1 MNQNDKTMIDK
12 LFQQLEQAAAQ
23 TDESRLWGGY
33 VHTTAGS
40 ATTEILYNMVQTLIL
55 QQSALQNAKAKIDSL
70 QREKGAKQGPALAQP
85 QQPAQGQ
92 SFMAGAAETAVGVA
106 GGIFLAD
113 AVGSIF
119 DSVDYDVAAD
129 AVDDAYEAG
138 LEDGADLDDVIL
150 ALMISISISSD
161 RWICS

>member
-1 MNQNDKTMIDK
+1 MNQNDETMIDK

-23 TDESRLWGGY
+23 TTNRDPGADAYIKQRVQQQPEL
-33 VHTTAGS
+33 
-40 ATTEILYNMVQTLIL
+40 LYNMVQTLIL
-55 QQSALQNAKAKIDSL
+55 QQKALQNAKAQVESL
-70 QREKGAKQGPALAQP
+70 QREKGAKQAPA
-85 QQPAQGQ
+85 PAQSQQ
-92 SFMAGAAETAVGVA
+92 SSQGSSFLAGAAETAVGVA

-138 LEDGADLDDVIL
+138 LEDAADLDDGFGFDDL
-150 ALMISISISSD
+150 D
-161 RWICS
+161 FDF

>member
-23 TDESRLWGGY
+23 TTNRDSGADTYIRQQVQQQPEL
-33 VHTTAGS
+33 
-40 ATTEILYNMVQTLIL
+40 LYNMVQTLIL
-55 QQSALQNAKAKIDSL
+55 QQSALQNAKAKIESL
-70 QREKGAKQGPALAQP
+70 QREKGAKQGPAPAQP
-85 QQPAQGQ
+85 QPPAQGQ
-92 SFMAGAAETAVGVA
+92 SFLAGAAETAVGVA

-129 AVDDAYEAG
+129 AADDSYEAG
-138 LEDGADLDDVIL
+138 LEDGVGLNDDFGIDDLDFDF
-150 ALMISISISSD
+150 
-161 RWICS
+161 